1 MKKIYLI
8 ICAISSTFMMNAQIE
23 GTWKL
28 ANQAGAL
35 GVGPGLGDISWW
47 SNSIGDLTARA
58 CLFDDSVTFNANG
71 SFMTYQNN
79 STWIEQWQLGLPPN
93 PALDACGTPV
103 APHNGSNP
111 ATWAYNSASSELT
124 LNGVGA
130 FIGLAKAINGAE
142 INNPA
147 NAPASVTYLI
157 TFLNGGNTMVADI
170 SIGGGY
176 WRFVYEKT
184 QIVTAPNPNV
194 TFRVNMS
201 NYTGT
206 IGTGVYVNGTFN
218 SFCGACNPMTNIG
231 GNIWEVVLPL
241 PAGPIQYIFTVDEWT
256 DQEVLVAGGACNDPV
271 VDEYE
276 NRYLNV
282 TADVVL
288 PSVCYESCVECLNI
302 GLSEMVSGEV
312 LLMPNPAKSTIQ
324 LTSTENMKK
333 IEIIDAQGKSVKTVN
348 CNTTEMNISLDGLNA
363 GFYTVA
369 IGSDKGTI
377 TRKLIIE

>member
-47 SNSIGDLTARA
+47 SNSVGDLTARA

-79 STWIEQWQLGLPPN
+79 NTWIEGWQNGGAPE
-93 PALDACGTPV
+93 ACGTPV

-124 LNGVGA
+124 VNGVGA

-157 TFLNGGNTMVADI
+157 TFQNGGNTMVADI
-170 SIGGGY
+170 NIGGGY

-369 IGSDKGTI
+369 IGSDKGTS

>member
-28 ANQAGAL
+28 AGQAGAL
-35 GVGPGLGDISWW
+35 AVGPAIGDGSWW
-47 SNSIGDLTARA
+47 SNSVGDVTTRA

-79 STWIEQWQLGLPPN
+79 STWIEGWQSGGAPE
-93 PALDACGTPV
+93 ACGTPV

-124 LNGVGA
+124 VSGVGA
-130 FIGLAKAINGAE
+130 FIGLAKVINGAE

-147 NAPASVTYLI
+147 NAAASVTYLI
-157 TFLNGGNTMVADI
+157 SFLNGGNTMVADI
-170 SIGGGY
+170 NFGPGY
-176 WRFVYEKT
+176 WRFIYEKT
-184 QIVTAPNPNV
+184 QIVVPPNPNV
-194 TFRVNMS
+194 TFKVDMS

-218 SFCGACNPMTNIG
+218 GFCGACNPMTNVS

-241 PAGPIQYIFTVDEWT
+241 PVGPIQYIFTVDTWT
-256 DQEVLVAGGACNDPV
+256 DQEVLAAGGTCNDPV
-271 VDEYE
+271 VDAYE
-276 NRYLNV
+276 NRYLDV
-282 TADVVL
+282 TADAIL
-288 PSVCYESCVECLNI
+288 PSVCFGSCEVCPNI
-302 GLSEMVSGEV
+302 GISELVSGEV
-312 LLMPNPAKSTIQ
+312 LLMPNPAKSNVQ

-348 CNTTEMNISLDGLNA
+348 CNTTEMNISIDGLNA

>member
-8 ICAISSTFMMNAQIE
+8 ICAISSTFMMHAQME

-35 GVGPGLGDISWW
+35 GVGPNLGDISWW
-47 SNSIGDLTARA
+47 SNQTGDLTTRA

-71 SFMTYQNN
+71 SFMTYQDN
-79 STWIEQWQLGLPPN
+79 STWLEAWQGAAP
-93 PALDACGTPV
+93 DGCGAPV

-111 ATWAYNSASSELT
+111 ATWAYNSATSELT
-124 LNGVGA
+124 VNGVGA
-130 FIGLAKAINGAE
+130 FLGLAKVINGAE
-142 INNPA
+142 LASPA
-147 NAPASVTYLI
+147 GAAASITYLI
-157 TFLNGGNTMVADI
+157 TFQNGGNTFIADI
-170 SIGGGY
+170 SFGGGF
-176 WRFVYEKT
+176 WRFIYEKT
-184 QIVTAPNPNV
+184 QVVTAPNPNV

-201 NYTGT
+201 NYPD
-206 IGTGVYVNGTFN
+206 IIATGVYVNGTFN
-218 SFCGACNPMTNIG
+218 GFCGACNPMTNIG

-241 PAGPIQYIFTVDEWT
+241 PVGPIQYIFTVDTWT
-256 DQEVLVAGGACNDPV
+256 VSEVLAAGGTCNDPV
-271 VDEYE
+271 VDAFE

-282 TADVVL
+282 TADAIL
-288 PSVCYESCVECLNI
+288 PSVCFGSCEECLNI
-302 GLSEMVSGEV
+302 GLSELVSGEV
-312 LLMPNPAKSTIQ
+312 LLMPNPAKSTVQ

-333 IEIIDAQGKSVKTVN
+333 IDIIDAQGKNVKTVN
-348 CNTTEMNISLDGLNA
+348 CNATEMNVSLDGLNA

>member
-47 SNSIGDLTARA
+47 SNQVGDLTTRA

-71 SFMTYQNN
+71 SFMTYQDN
-79 STWIEQWQLGLPPN
+79 STWIEGWQSGGAPE
-93 PALDACGTPV
+93 ACGTPV
-103 APHNGSNP
+103 APHNGSNA

-157 TFLNGGNTMVADI
+157 TFQNGGNTMVADI

-176 WRFVYEKT
+176 WRFIYEKT

-194 TFRVNMS
+194 TFRVDMS

-218 SFCGACNPMTNIG
+218 GFCGACNPMTNVS

-241 PAGPIQYIFTVDEWT
+241 PVGPIQYIFTVDTWT
-256 DQEVLVAGGACNDPV
+256 DQEVLAVGGTCNDPV
-271 VDEYE
+271 ADEYE

-282 TADVVL
+282 TADAIL
-288 PSVCYESCVECLNI
+288 PSVCFESCEICPNI
-302 GLSEMVSGEV
+302 GVSELVAGEV
-312 LLMPNPAKSTIQ
+312 MLMPNPAKSTIQ

-333 IEIIDAQGKSVKTVN
+333 IEIIDAQGKSVKTIN
-348 CNTTEMNISLDGLNA
+348 CNATEMNVSLDGLNA

-369 IGSDKGTI
+369 IGSDKGTS

>member
-47 SNSIGDLTARA
+47 SNQVGDLTTRA

-71 SFMTYQNN
+71 SFMTYQDN
-79 STWIEQWQLGLPPN
+79 STWIEGWQSGGAPEG
-93 PALDACGTPV
+93 CGTPV
-103 APHNGSNP
+103 APHNGSNA

-157 TFLNGGNTMVADI
+157 TLQNGGNTMVADI

-176 WRFVYEKT
+176 WRFIYEKT
-184 QIVTAPNPNV
+184 QVVTAPNPNV

-201 NYTGT
+201 NYPE
-206 IGTGVYVNGTFN
+206 IIATGVYVNGTFN
-218 SFCGACNPMTNIG
+218 GFCGACNPMTNIG

-241 PAGPIQYIFTVDEWT
+241 PVGPIQYIFTVDTWT
-256 DQEVLVAGGACNDPV
+256 DQEVLAAGGTCNDPV
-271 VDEYE
+271 VDDYE

-282 TADVVL
+282 TADVVR
-288 PSVCYESCVECLNI
+288 
-302 GLSEMVSGEV
+302 G
-312 LLMPNPAKSTIQ
+312 
-324 LTSTENMKK
+324 
-333 IEIIDAQGKSVKTVN
+333 
-348 CNTTEMNISLDGLNA
+348 
-363 GFYTVA
+363 
-369 IGSDKGTI
+369 
-377 TRKLIIE
+377 

>member
-1 MKKIYLI
+1 
-8 ICAISSTFMMNAQIE
+8 
-23 GTWKL
+23 
-28 ANQAGAL
+28 
-35 GVGPGLGDISWW
+35 
-47 SNSIGDLTARA
+47 
-58 CLFDDSVTFNANG
+58 
-71 SFMTYQNN
+71 
-79 STWIEQWQLGLPPN
+79 
-93 PALDACGTPV
+93 
-103 APHNGSNP
+103 
-111 ATWAYNSASSELT
+111 
-124 LNGVGA
+124 
-130 FIGLAKAINGAE
+130 
-142 INNPA
+142 
-147 NAPASVTYLI
+147 
-157 TFLNGGNTMVADI
+157 
-170 SIGGGY
+170 
-176 WRFVYEKT
+176 
-184 QIVTAPNPNV
+184 
-194 TFRVNMS
+194 MS
-201 NYTGT
+201 NYPD
-206 IGTGVYVNGTFN
+206 IIATGVYVNGTFN

-241 PAGPIQYIFTVDEWT
+241 PVGPIQYIFTVDTWT
-256 DQEVLVAGGACNDPV
+256 DQEVLTAGGTCNDPV
-271 VDEYE
+271 VDEFE

>member
-47 SNSIGDLTARA
+47 SNQVGDLTTRA

-71 SFMTYQNN
+71 SFMTYQDN
-79 STWIEQWQLGLPPN
+79 STWIEGWQSGGAPEG
-93 PALDACGTPV
+93 CGTPV
-103 APHNGSNP
+103 APHNGSNA

-157 TFLNGGNTMVADI
+157 TLQNGGNTMVADI

-176 WRFVYEKT
+176 WRFIYEKT
-184 QIVTAPNPNV
+184 QVVTAPNPNV

-201 NYTGT
+201 NYPD
-206 IGTGVYVNGTFN
+206 IIATGVYVNGTFN

-241 PAGPIQYIFTVDEWT
+241 PVGPIQYIFTVDTWT
-256 DQEVLVAGGACNDPV
+256 DQEVLTAGGTCNDPV
-271 VDEYE
+271 VDEFE

>member
-47 SNSIGDLTARA
+47 SNQVGDLTTRA

-71 SFMTYQNN
+71 SFMTYQDN
-79 STWIEQWQLGLPPN
+79 STWIEGWQSGGAPE
-93 PALDACGTPV
+93 ACGTPV
-103 APHNGSNP
+103 APHNGSNA

-157 TFLNGGNTMVADI
+157 TFQNGGNTMVADI

-176 WRFVYEKT
+176 WRFIYEKT

-194 TFRVNMS
+194 TFKVDMS

-218 SFCGACNPMTNIG
+218 GFCGACNPMTNVS

-241 PAGPIQYIFTVDEWT
+241 PVGPIQYIFTVDTWT
-256 DQEVLVAGGACNDPV
+256 DQEVLAAGGTCNDPV
-271 VDEYE
+271 VDAFE

-282 TADVVL
+282 TADAIL
-288 PSVCYESCVECLNI
+288 PSVCFGSCEVCPNI
-302 GLSEMVSGEV
+302 GVSELVAGEV

-333 IEIIDAQGKSVKTVN
+333 IEIIDAQGKSVKTIN
-348 CNTTEMNISLDGLNA
+348 CNATEMNISLDGLNA

-369 IGSDKGTI
+369 IGSDKGTS

>member
-47 SNSIGDLTARA
+47 SNQVGDLTTRA

-71 SFMTYQNN
+71 SFMTYQDN
-79 STWIEQWQLGLPPN
+79 STWIEGWQSGGAPE
-93 PALDACGTPV
+93 ACGTPV
-103 APHNGSNP
+103 APHNGSNA

-157 TFLNGGNTMVADI
+157 TFQNGGNTMVADI

-176 WRFVYEKT
+176 WRFIYEKT

-194 TFRVNMS
+194 TFKVDMS

-218 SFCGACNPMTNIG
+218 GFCGACNPMTNVS

-241 PAGPIQYIFTVDEWT
+241 PVGPIQYIFTVDTWT
-256 DQEVLVAGGACNDPV
+256 DQEVLAAGGTCNDPV
-271 VDEYE
+271 VDAFE

-282 TADVVL
+282 TADAIL
-288 PSVCYESCVECLNI
+288 PSVCFGSCEVCPNI
-302 GLSEMVSGEV
+302 GVSELVAGEV

-333 IEIIDAQGKSVKTVN
+333 IEIIDAQGKSVKTIN
-348 CNTTEMNISLDGLNA
+348 CNATEMNVSLDGLNA

>member
-47 SNSIGDLTARA
+47 SNQVGDLTTRA

-71 SFMTYQNN
+71 SFMTYQDN
-79 STWIEQWQLGLPPN
+79 STWIEGWQSGGAPE
-93 PALDACGTPV
+93 ACGTPV
-103 APHNGSNP
+103 APHNGSNA

-157 TFLNGGNTMVADI
+157 TLQNGGNTMVADI

-176 WRFVYEKT
+176 WRFIYEKT

-194 TFRVNMS
+194 TFKVDMS

-218 SFCGACNPMTNIG
+218 GFCGACNPMTNVS

-241 PAGPIQYIFTVDEWT
+241 PVGPIQYIFTVDTWT
-256 DQEVLVAGGACNDPV
+256 DQEVLAAGGTCNDPV
-271 VDEYE
+271 VDAFE

-282 TADVVL
+282 TADAIL
-288 PSVCYESCVECLNI
+288 PSVCFGSCEVCPNI
-302 GLSEMVSGEV
+302 GVSELVAGEV

-333 IEIIDAQGKSVKTVN
+333 IEIIDAQGKSVKTIN
-348 CNTTEMNISLDGLNA
+348 CNATEMNISLDGLNA

-369 IGSDKGTI
+369 IGSDKGTS

>member
-8 ICAISSTFMMNAQIE
+8 ICAISSTFMMHAQME

-35 GVGPGLGDISWW
+35 GVGPAIGDISWW
-47 SNSIGDLTARA
+47 SNQTGDLTTRA

-71 SFMTYQNN
+71 SFMTYQDN
-79 STWIEQWQLGLPPN
+79 STWLEAWQGAAP
-93 PALDACGTPV
+93 DGCGAPV

-111 ATWAYNSASSELT
+111 ATWAYNSATSELT
-124 LNGVGA
+124 VNGVGA
-130 FIGLAKAINGAE
+130 FIGLAKVINGAE
-142 INNPA
+142 IASPA
-147 NAPASVTYLI
+147 AAPASITYLI
-157 TFLNGGNTMVADI
+157 TFQNGGNTFIADI
-170 SIGGGY
+170 SFGGGF

-184 QIVTAPNPNV
+184 QIVVPPNPNV
-194 TFRVNMS
+194 TFKVDMS

-206 IGTGVYVNGTFN
+206 IGTAVYVNGTFN
-218 SFCGACNPMTNIG
+218 GFCGACNPMTNIG

-241 PAGPIQYIFTVDEWT
+241 PVGPIQYIFTVDTWA
-256 DQEVLVAGGACNDPV
+256 DQEVLAAGGTCNDPV
-271 VDEYE
+271 VDAYE
-276 NRYLNV
+276 NRYLDV
-282 TADVVL
+282 TADAIL
-288 PSVCYESCVECLNI
+288 PSVCFGSCEACVNI
-302 GLSEMVSGEV
+302 GLSELVSGEV
-312 LLMPNPAKSTIQ
+312 LLMPNPAKSTVQ

-333 IEIIDAQGKSVKTVN
+333 IDIIDAQGKNVKTVN
-348 CNTTEMNISLDGLNA
+348 CNTTEMNVSLDGLNA

>member
-1 MKKIYLI
+1 
-8 ICAISSTFMMNAQIE
+8 MMNAQIE

-47 SNSIGDLTARA
+47 SNSVGDLTARA

-79 STWIEQWQLGLPPN
+79 NTWIEGWQNGGAPE
-93 PALDACGTPV
+93 ACGTPV

-124 LNGVGA
+124 VNGVGA

-157 TFLNGGNTMVADI
+157 TFQNGGNTMVADI
-170 SIGGGY
+170 SIGAGY
-176 WRFVYEKT
+176 WRFIYEKT

-201 NYTGT
+201 NYPEV
-206 IGTGVYVNGTFN
+206 IATGVYVNGTFN
-218 SFCGACNPMTNIG
+218 GFCGNCNPMTNIG

-241 PAGPIQYIFTVDEWT
+241 PVGPIQYIFTVDTWT
-256 DQEVLVAGGACNDPV
+256 DQEVLTAGGTCNDPV
-271 VDEYE
+271 VDEFE

-282 TADVVL
+282 TADAVL
-288 PSVCYESCVECLNI
+288 PSVCFESCEECLNI